1 MIEVRQ
7 SHWQRVYTDKEPT
20 DVSWYQR
27 VPTKSLHIIRATD
40 TPRSE
45 PLLDAGGGASTL
57 VDQLLAEGYTDISV
71 LDVSGKALQRSR
83 VRLGKQAD
91 AVHWIE
97 SDVTSFAPSRRYAIW
112 HDRAVFHFLTDPGER
127 RKYIDVLVQALLPGG
142 HLLLATF
149 GPEGPERCSGLPVQR
164 YDIGALQHLFADRF
178 ELRGHELEVH
188 HTPAGSAQ
196 QFLYSWWQRKHAEVE
211 TGKE

>member
-1 MIEVRQ
+1 MTETRQ

-27 VPTKSLHIIRATD
+27 VPSKSLRLIRATGAA
-40 TPRSE
+40 RSG
-45 PLLDAGGGASTL
+45 PVFDAGGGASTL
-57 VDQLLAEGYTDISV
+57 VDQLLAGGYTDISV
-71 LDVSGKALQRSR
+71 LDVSGKALERSR
-83 VRLGKQAD
+83 ARLGEQAD

-97 SDVTSFAPSRRYAIW
+97 SDVTAFVPSRRYEVW

-127 RKYIDVLVQALLPGG
+127 SKYIDVLERALLPCG

-164 YDIGALQHLFADRF
+164 HDIGTLQLLLADRF
-178 ELRGHELEVH
+178 DLRDHAFEVH
-188 HTPAGSAQ
+188 QTPSGSAQ
-196 QFLYSWWQRKHAEVE
+196 QFLYSWWQRR
-211 TGKE
+211 G

>member
-1 MIEVRQ
+1 MTETRQ

-27 VPTKSLHIIRATD
+27 VPSTSLRLISATGAA
-40 TPRSE
+40 RSG
-45 PLLDAGGGASTL
+45 PVLDAGGGASTL
-57 VDQLLAEGYTDISV
+57 VDQLLARGYTDISV
-71 LDVSGKALQRSR
+71 LDVSGKALERSR
-83 VRLGKQAD
+83 ARLGEQAD

-97 SDVTSFAPSRRYAIW
+97 SDVTAFVPSRRYEVW

-127 RKYIDVLVQALLPGG
+127 SKYIDVLERALLPRG

-164 YDIGALQHLFADRF
+164 YDIGTLQRLFADRF
-178 ELRGHELEVH
+178 DLRDHALEVH
-188 HTPAGSAQ
+188 QTPSGSAQ
-196 QFLYSWWQRKHAEVE
+196 QFLYSWWQRRD
-211 TGKE
+211 